1 MADSMNIKGPVEV
14 KDNSAERV
22 AFDLMSVIAGK
33 ENPTMGSDCQA
44 KKNSNRLYYLNLY
57 AECLNA
63 VKYQQVPESD
73 SSQG

>member
-1 MADSMNIKGPVEV
+1 MADSMNIQGPVEI

-44 KKNSNRLYYLNLY
+44 KKNSNRLYY
-57 AECLNA
+57 
-63 VKYQQVPESD
+63 
-73 SSQG
+73 SQSHLKVL